1 MNKVFII
8 GTSLGGLVAMGINML
23 IPRTVAGVLLND
35 IGPELANEGIQSL
48 QIYLSKSREFDNWDQ
63 AACYL
68 KGHFPYLGEN
78 SHRNWIG
85 IVKGSYKIGQNG
97 KIIQNWDPRIYKA
110 AKRVK
115 LDDLNLWPIFRALRK
130 TPLLLL
136 RGEKSNILDE
146 NVFNKMR
153 EQNDDMRAAVI
164 PDAGHA
170 PTLLEP
176 VSKKYFLDI
185 INEVDSTYAERY

>member
-1 MNKVFII
+1 MWTFFEDFEIPKSPILIVFELVNNTFY
-8 GTSLGGLVAMGINML
+8 GFKSL
-23 IPRTVAGVLLND
+23 
-35 IGPELANEGIQSL
+35 
-48 QIYLSKSREFDNWDQ
+48 
-63 AACYL
+63 C
-68 KGHFPYLGEN
+68 
-78 SHRNWIG
+78 
-85 IVKGSYKIGQNG
+85 
-97 KIIQNWDPRIYKA
+97 
-110 AKRVK
+110 
-115 LDDLNLWPIFRALRK
+115 
-130 TPLLLL
+130 
-136 RGEKSNILDE
+136 NILDE